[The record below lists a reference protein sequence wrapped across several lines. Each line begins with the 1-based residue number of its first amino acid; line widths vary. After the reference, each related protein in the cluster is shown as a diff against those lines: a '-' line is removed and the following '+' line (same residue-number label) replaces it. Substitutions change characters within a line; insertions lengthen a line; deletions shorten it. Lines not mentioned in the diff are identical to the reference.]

1 MLIAWFIGFIMNLI
15 ALYIWYNSYED
26 EERIP
31 INIILFIVL
40 VILAI
45 LPIINIISGI
55 SLVIVLIDFLTN
67 GLEFRGPKWMH
78 KEIK

>member
-1 MLIAWFIGFIMNLI
+1 MLVIWFIGFIVNLI

-31 INIILFIVL
+31 INIMLFIGL
-40 VILAI
+40 VIFAI

-55 SLVIVLIDFLTN
+55 GLLVVLIDFLEDE
-67 GLEFRGPKWMH
+67 LEFRGPKWMH

>member
-15 ALYIWYNSYED
+15 ALYIWYNSYEN

-31 INIILFIVL
+31 INIMLFVVL
-40 VILAI
+40 VIFAI

-55 SLVIVLIDFLTN
+55 GLLIVLIDFLQD